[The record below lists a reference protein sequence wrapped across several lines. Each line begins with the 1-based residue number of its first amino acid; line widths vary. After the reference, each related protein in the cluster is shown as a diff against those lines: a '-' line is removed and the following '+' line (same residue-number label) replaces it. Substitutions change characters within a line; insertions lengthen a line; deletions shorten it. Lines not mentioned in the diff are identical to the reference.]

1 MSLLLGS
8 ESAKVGWREEEAEQS
23 LCLAD
28 DFWGVESRSGAENT
42 QNEPGSSYN
51 TMKQGSA

>member
-28 DFWGVESRSGAENT
+28 DFWGVESRSGAENM

-51 TMKQGSA
+51 AMKQGSA